1 MTAPFRF
8 AVHIRDRLYRSGIL
22 RARRLDHPVVSIGNL
37 TVGGTGKTPLT
48 ILLAETFHADGYKP
62 VILSR
67 GYRRKSKGTVIV
79 SRGEGPLVS
88 WQDAGDEPYLMARRL
103 VGKAAVVVGESRYA
117 AGMVAQQ
124 EHLGNL
130 FLLDDGFQ
138 HRQLHREV
146 DIVTVDPAEWVST
159 ETLLPLGRWREP
171 KSAITRAHAA
181 CVQDVPGVPPLALPI
196 PQFKVTN
203 VVTGIYFRGE
213 KIRLEDLQGK
223 SITAFAGIAKP
234 ERFFKTLEGLR
245 GLQIDQRVSFRDH
258 HSFSD
263 ADLGGFHGEIRI
275 TTEKDA
281 VRLEDRGDFFTLRVS
296 ANIAELEGLKTLIL
310 KRIS

>member
-1 MTAPFRF
+1 VTAPFRL
-8 AVHIRDRLYRSGIL
+8 AVQIRDRLYRSGIL
-22 RARRLDHPVVSIGNL
+22 RARRLDLPVISIGNL

-117 AGMVAQQ
+117 AGVVAQE
-124 EHLGNL
+124 EHLGDL

-138 HRQLHREV
+138 HRQLHRDV
-146 DIVTVDPAEWVST
+146 DIVTLDPAEWLGT
-159 ETLLPLGRWREP
+159 ETLLPMGRWREP

-181 CVQDVPGVPPLALPI
+181 CVQDIPEVPSLTLPI

-203 VVTGIYFRGE
+203 VVSGIYFRGE
-213 KIRLEDLQGK
+213 KIRLEELRGK

-234 ERFFKTLEGLR
+234 ERFFKTLDGL
-245 GLQIDQRVSFRDH
+245 GLEINQRVSFPDH

-263 ADLGGFHGEIRI
+263 ADLRGLHGDVRL

-281 VRLEDRGDFFTLRVS
+281 VRLEGRSDFFTLRVS
-296 ANIAELEGLKTLIL
+296 ANIAELEALKALIL
-310 KRIS
+310 VRMS

>member
-1 MTAPFRF
+1 VTAPFRL
-8 AVHIRDRLYRSGIL
+8 AVQIRDRLYRSGIL
-22 RARRLDHPVVSIGNL
+22 RARRLDHSVISIGNL

-48 ILLAETFHADGYKP
+48 ILLAETFHAEGYKP

-79 SRGEGPLVS
+79 SRGEGPLVP
-88 WQDAGDEPYLMARRL
+88 WQDAGDEPYLMSRRL

-117 AGMVAQQ
+117 AGVVAQT

-138 HRQLHREV
+138 HRQLYRDV
-146 DIVTVDPAEWVST
+146 DIVTVDPAEWLGA
-159 ETLLPLGRWREP
+159 ETLLPMGRWREP
-171 KSAITRAHAA
+171 KSAIARAHAA
-181 CVQDVPGVPPLALPI
+181 CVQDVPGQPELSLPI

-203 VVTGIYFRGE
+203 TVSGFFCRGE
-213 KIRLEDLQGK
+213 KIRIAELHGK

-234 ERFFKTLEGLR
+234 ERFFKTLEGL
-245 GLQIDQRVSFRDH
+245 GLNIDQRVSFPDH
-258 HSFSD
+258 HRFSD
-263 ADLGGFHGEIRI
+263 GDLRGLYGDVRI

>member
-1 MTAPFRF
+1 VTAPFRL
-8 AVHIRDRLYRSGIL
+8 AVQIRDRLYRSGIL
-22 RARRLDHPVVSIGNL
+22 RAHRLDHAVISIGNL

-48 ILLAETFHADGYKP
+48 ILLAETFHGQSYKP
-62 VILSR
+62 VILTR
-67 GYRRKSKGTVIV
+67 GYRRKSKGTVVV

-103 VGKAAVVVGESRYA
+103 AGKAALVVGESRYS
-117 AGMVAQQ
+117 AGVVAQQ
-124 EHLGNL
+124 EGLGDL

-138 HRQLHREV
+138 HRQLHRDV
-146 DIVTVDPAEWVST
+146 DIVTVDPAEWLGA

-171 KSAITRAHAA
+171 KSAIARAHAA
-181 CVQDVPGVPPLALPI
+181 CVQDVPGVPPLPLPI

-203 VVTGIYFRGE
+203 VVSGIYFRGE
-213 KIRLEDLQGK
+213 EIRVNDLQGK

-234 ERFFKTLEGLR
+234 ERFFKTLEGL
-245 GLQIDQRVSFRDH
+245 GLQLDQRVSFPDH
-258 HSFSD
+258 HRFTD
-263 ADLGGFHGEIRI
+263 ADLRGLHGDVRI

-296 ANIAELEGLKTLIL
+296 ANIAELEGLKTLIR